1 MKGIYGIHHICIYT
15 PEIEKSIDF
24 YRNIIGFN
32 LIGRETCDF
41 GEYAMMKLNDSRLEL
56 IQPIEQNE
64 DTFGNKGSITHI
76 GLAVMTYGTNFAKK
90 ACRSCRSQSKMM
102 MPLWE
107 VYESFSY
114 SVLVKNTLIST
125 NGNEISKIFKFSFPR
140 VDYIIH
146 LPT

>member
-24 YRNIIGFN
+24 YRDIIGFN

-76 GLAVMTYGTNFAKK
+76 GLAVRGIDSVWNELCEKGVPLLSESIEDDDAPMGGL
-90 ACRSCRSQSKMM
+90 RVIQLLGPSQEHIN
-102 MPLWE
+102 L
-107 VYESFSY
+107 YEWKRDF
-114 SVLVKNTLIST
+114 
-125 NGNEISKIFKFSFPR
+125 
-140 VDYIIH
+140 
-146 LPT
+146 